1 MLLLP
6 DKFDYIGPQDL
17 TEYNV
22 RRTEITRDPAGAIR
36 VKVTR
41 PSSGEKW
48 SQQN

>member
-1 MLLLP
+1 MLP

-36 VKVTR
+36 VKVRR

-48 SQQN
+48 SQQS